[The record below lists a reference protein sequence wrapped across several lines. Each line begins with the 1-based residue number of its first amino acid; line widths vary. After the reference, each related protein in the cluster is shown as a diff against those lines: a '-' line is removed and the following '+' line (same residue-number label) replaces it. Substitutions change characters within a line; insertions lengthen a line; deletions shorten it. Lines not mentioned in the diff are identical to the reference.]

1 MSLVPCKECGEQISS
16 SAKTCPK
23 CGAKVP
29 HFKWWLWVP
38 VGLAVA
44 FFTLGWV
51 AGPHSPQQAYDQA
64 YAKCMRELAGSGEPR
79 GMTKDEICELAG
91 DLARKNYR

>member
-16 SAKTCPK
+16 TAKNCPK

-38 VGLAVA
+38 VGLVVA
-44 FFTLGWV
+44 FFAFGLAV
-51 AGPHSPQQAYDQA
+51 GPHSPQDAYDQE
-64 YAKCMRELAGSGEPR
+64 YARCMREIAGKAPPAGMTSFDVCKLAGE
-79 GMTKDEICELAG
+79 
-91 DLARKNYR
+91 LARKNYR

>member
-16 SAKTCPK
+16 TAKNCPK

-38 VGLAVA
+38 VGLVIA
-44 FFTLGWV
+44 FFAFGWV
-51 AGPHSPQQAYDQA
+51 VGPHSPQDAYDKTYSRCLREQGNKVLIGNMSVSEFCGVLA
-64 YAKCMRELAGSGEPR
+64 ETAKR
-79 GMTKDEICELAG
+79 T
-91 DLARKNYR
+91 YR